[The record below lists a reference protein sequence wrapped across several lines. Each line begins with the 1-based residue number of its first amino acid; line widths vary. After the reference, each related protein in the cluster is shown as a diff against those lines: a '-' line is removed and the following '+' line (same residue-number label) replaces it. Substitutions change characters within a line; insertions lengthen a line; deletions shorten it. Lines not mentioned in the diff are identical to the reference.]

1 MPKKTISIVQLE
13 KLVRQG
19 NGVSQIAKKMGVTKG
34 AISKKLKA
42 LNVAVTKD
50 VSLHHAGDIVERKID
65 AIEQLQKINDYANE
79 LLDLLMRWNRG
90 DEVAIQVLESQVA
103 RKKVRVGDKE
113 EFVQQYKFKDP
124 RELAIKAMQEIRG
137 QLNLQLDIFKTLYDM
152 AAVAEFQKEVL
163 EAIGNA
169 SPELRDQIVRNLQK
183 GRVVRSTLEFSPG

>member
-19 NGVSQIAKKMGVTKG
+19 NGVSEIAKKMGVTKG
-34 AISKKLKA
+34 AVSKKLKA

-50 VSLHHAGDIVERKID
+50 VSLHHAGDIVERKIN

-90 DEVAIQVLESQVA
+90 DQVALQVLESQVA

-124 RELAIKAMQEIRG
+124 RELALKAMQEIRG

-163 EAIGNA
+163 EAIENA